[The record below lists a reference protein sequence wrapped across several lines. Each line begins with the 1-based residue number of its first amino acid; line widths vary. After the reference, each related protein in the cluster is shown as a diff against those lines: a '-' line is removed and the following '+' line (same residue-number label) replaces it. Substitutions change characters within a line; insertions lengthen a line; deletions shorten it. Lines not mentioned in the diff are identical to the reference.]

1 MDAAHARK
9 HLDELGATL
18 TWLRTLTPDNPR
30 YKLWLGD
37 LVEFTRVVFGLD
49 SAEMAGVRAVLT
61 EAPRPVPGSDES
73 ERTRAYLA
81 LLDRFAGVLTS
92 LGRAF
97 PQSVTLLDLNH
108 TADEETGRG

>member
-9 HLDELGATL
+9 HLDELHTTL

-49 SAEMAGVRAVLT
+49 SAEMARVRAVLT
-61 EAPRPVPGSDES
+61 EAPRPGQGSDES

-81 LLDRFAGVLTS
+81 LLDRFADVLTL
-92 LGRAF
+92 LGRSF
-97 PQSVTLLDLNH
+97 PQSLTLVDSNH
-108 TADEETGRG
+108 TANEETEPG